1 MQQAVAVTTD
11 AVENRYTGKYN
22 AAPQVIQLATFFV
35 VKSRMHVVLE
45 ICRMS
50 FEPLF
55 LTECRKRVATS
66 AKLVVFLCSVVLRFF
81 MLFSFFSI
89 SGDRLASDL
98 SCVVCGVIKLYSF
111 THLNGTQHFFDGLQA

>member
-1 MQQAVAVTTD
+1 VQQAVAVTTD

-81 MLFSFFSI
+81 MLFS
-89 SGDRLASDL
+89 DL